1 MIVHKIAFAV
11 CDIKIKSIYLR
22 QPGIEPRSTA
32 WEAAM
37 ITITPLSLLQS
48 RKETMMTKGH
58 ARNVWRGSQNTTRDF
73 CSLFFVEHSLTYLVN
88 CHAAYRNSFFFC
100 YLLERRQPG
109 VVCSGSVCNPALYS
123 TVACLVRR
131 MRLR

>member
-73 CSLFFVEHSLTYLVN
+73 CSLFFVEHSLTQPRSQSSSAISDVTSPVKLVGKIRLGRLAN
-88 CHAAYRNSFFFC
+88 NGKSKMAAS
-100 YLLERRQPG
+100 RQE
-109 VVCSGSVCNPALYS
+109 CDYS
-123 TVACLVRR
+123 
-131 MRLR
+131 